1 MSAYSKLYTVLA
13 RPLRAMFMVKV
24 HGAENM
30 PAEGGY
36 IVCANHT
43 SLWDVLILAASLKRQ
58 VMYMAKKEL
67 FGIPLLGRIIT
78 ALGAFP
84 VNRGASDVGAIK
96 KTISLLENGNIVG
109 VFPQGT
115 RYPGKELRSTEVKHG
130 VGLIAYRSKRG
141 AVPVYIRSKKNKV
154 RPFRRA
160 EIYIGE
166 PIEYENF
173 GFDEGGMA
181 EYTAAAE
188 MIFDR
193 ICTISESVQDS
204 KF

>member
-1 MSAYSKLYTVLA
+1 MSAYSKAYTFLA
-13 RPLRAMFMVKV
+13 RPLRAMFKVKV

-30 PAEGGY
+30 PDKGGY
-36 IVCANHT
+36 LVCSNHT
-43 SLWDVLILAASLKRQ
+43 SLWDVFVIAVSLKRQ

-67 FGIPLLGRIIT
+67 FSVPLLGRVIR
-78 ALGAFP
+78 ALGAYP
-84 VNRGASDVGAIK
+84 VDRGASDVGAIK
-96 KTISLLENGNIVG
+96 KTIALLEKGEIVG

-115 RYPGKELRSTEVKHG
+115 RNPGKNLRETEVKHG

-141 AVPVYIRSKKNKV
+141 AVPVYIKSKKNQV

-166 PIEYENF
+166 PLEYEDL
-173 GFDEGGMA
+173 GFAEGGMA

-188 MIFDR
+188 KIFDK
-193 ICTISESVQDS
+193 ICTISESVQDE
-204 KF
+204 KA